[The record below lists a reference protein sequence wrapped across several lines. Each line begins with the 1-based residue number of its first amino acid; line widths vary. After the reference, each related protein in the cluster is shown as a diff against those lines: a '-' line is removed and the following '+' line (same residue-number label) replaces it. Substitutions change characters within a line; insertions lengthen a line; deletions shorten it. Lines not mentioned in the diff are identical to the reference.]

1 MLSGDGRRASN
12 GMDTFIKK
20 ITKEAGKAVLKRFG
34 KDGVHYS
41 KSKHAYD
48 VVTKADL
55 LSEKIIIS
63 AIRKY
68 YPTHS
73 ILSEEEGEINAG
85 SDYRWI
91 IDPIDGTMNFASSV
105 PLFGVMVCLAHRNTV
120 KLSAIYLPITDE
132 LFFAEAGKGAF
143 LNGRRIHCSKTRNLD
158 VSNGCG
164 FVGSR
169 KRTLHF
175 VRKLLGV
182 VKGEH
187 LFLNSFGCISMNSC
201 YVACGRK
208 DWEVSLYGEVH
219 DFAPTYLILKESG
232 CTVTNCK
239 GAPWKIGDNEAVA
252 ANPLLHRQLLK
263 LTKDV

>member
-1 MLSGDGRRASN
+1 
-12 GMDTFIKK
+12 MDAFIKK

-34 KDGVHYS
+34 KDGIHYS

-63 AIRKY
+63 AILKR

-91 IDPIDGTMNFASSV
+91 IDPVDGTMNFASSV
-105 PLFGVMVCLAHRNTV
+105 PMFGVMVCLAHKNTV
-120 KLSAIYLPITDE
+120 VLSAIYLPITNE
-132 LFFAEAGKGAF
+132 LFFAKAGKGSF
-143 LNGRRIHCSKTRNLD
+143 LNGKRIRCSSTTSLD
-158 VSNGCG
+158 ASTGCG

-175 VRKLLGV
+175 VKKLLGTV
-182 VKGEH
+182 RGEG

-208 DWEVSLYGEVH
+208 DWAVSLYGEIH
-219 DFAPTYLILKESG
+219 DFAPTYLILKEAG
-232 CTVTNCK
+232 CTVTNCR
-239 GAPWKIGDNEAVA
+239 GEPWKMGDNEAVA
-252 ANPLLHRQLLK
+252 ANAHLHKQLLK
-263 LTKDV
+263 LTMGV

>member
-239 GAPWKIGDNEAVA
+239 GGLWKIGDNEAVA

>member
-1 MLSGDGRRASN
+1 
-12 GMDTFIKK
+12 MDAFIKK
-20 ITKEAGKAVLKRFG
+20 ITKTAGKAVLKRFG
-34 KDGVHYS
+34 KDGVQYS

-63 AIRKY
+63 AILSR

-91 IDPIDGTMNFASSV
+91 IDPLDGTMNFASSV
-105 PLFGVMVCLAHRNTV
+105 PMFGVMVCLVHKNKV
-120 KLSAIYLPITDE
+120 VLSAIYLPITDE
-132 LFFAEAGKGAF
+132 LFFAKAGKGAY
-143 LNGRRIHCSKTRNLD
+143 LNGKRIHCSSTKSLD
-158 VSNGCG
+158 ASSGCG

-169 KRTLHF
+169 KRTLQF
-175 VRKLLGV
+175 VKRLLGV
-182 VKGEH
+182 VRGER

-208 DWEVSLYGEVH
+208 DWAVSLYGEIH
-219 DFAPTYLILKESG
+219 DFAPTYLILKEAG
-232 CTVTNCK
+232 CRVTDCRGN
-239 GAPWKIGDNEAVA
+239 PWQIGDNEAVA
-252 ANPLLHRQLLK
+252 ANPAMHSRLLP
-263 LTKDV
+263 LTKGV